1 MLTAA
6 PGVESSNPPTR
17 HLCQHG
23 WGVRRRPPSGHR
35 GWSGT
40 PTPQTFHTFVI
51 GDEDELRLVHKQ
63 TNEISTGSAQVGV
76 LLISG
81 VVVAHP
87 LRISDHCG
95 VVTRDL

>member
-1 MLTAA
+1 MLIAA
-6 PGVESSNPPTR
+6 PGVESSTHR
-17 HLCQHG
+17 LG
-23 WGVRRRPPSGHR
+23 TSASTAGGVSRRPPSGHR

-63 TNEISTGSAQVGV
+63 MNEISTGSAQVGV